1 MEIFLIGTADKTKY
15 MSISLDPNA
24 GRIQYL
30 KTDNMSFDKVD
41 EYRYVETT

>member
-24 GRIQYL
+24 GRIPYL
-30 KTDNMSFDKVD
+30 KLDDIFFDRVD